1 MTNKL
6 REYPNITPKA
16 GEMLVELAEK
26 LEIWD
31 DFFTN
36 EAFFKYPAEVQA
48 ALLKLWDASKG
59 GSIDITA
66 ESKFLY
72 KQLKNTL
79 QVVEKM
85 ETSEKV
91 QIFRTATSLQ
101 EKLLALTE
109 RSEAV
114 DQYSQFKNITIRYLE
129 RYLTPVQLAEFV
141 DEIGELSRN
150 QKTSA

>member
-1 MTNKL
+1 MSKTV

-16 GEMLVELAEK
+16 GEMLVELARK
-26 LEIWD
+26 LENWP
-31 DFFTN
+31 DFFTH
-36 EAFFKYPAEVQA
+36 EDFKKYPEDIQQA
-48 ALLKLWDASKG
+48 LHQLWDASKG

-72 KQLKNTL
+72 KQLKSTL
-79 QVVEKM
+79 QTIEKM

-109 RSEAV
+109 RAEAI
-114 DQYSQFKNITIRYLE
+114 DQYSNFKAVVVRMLE
-129 RYLTPVQLAEFV
+129 RYLTPVQLSEFV
-141 DEIGELSRN
+141 EEVAELTRAS
-150 QKTSA
+150 KL

>member
-1 MTNKL
+1 MTKEL

-16 GEMLVELAEK
+16 GEMLGELAEK
-26 LEIWD
+26 LANWD

-36 EAFFKYPAEVQA
+36 EGFFKYPADVQK
-48 ALLKLWDASKG
+48 ALIDLWEASKG
-59 GSIDITA
+59 GNIDITA

-72 KQLKNTL
+72 RQLKSTL
-79 QVVEKM
+79 QTVEKM

-114 DQYSQFKNITIRYLE
+114 DQYAQFKNITIRYLE

-141 DEIGELSRN
+141 DDIGELS
-150 QKTSA
+150 KAHKASA